1 MKALSR
7 KNRQVRSDMSGGG
20 SGDVGVNWSAIGRRA
35 QEEQALRFQQQSAL
49 NAAAVAM
56 RNDRTLRSGSAAD
69 YLSPAAS
76 SLWNGQN
83 TPGARSFMQRQDD
96 VDREMFTRQHAAE
109 GGGDVLPQRPP
120 DYAKR
125 IKQQQS
131 SPAVPPVATVPSVVP
146 ASSLTEPDNP
156 SIAAF
161 KSPLQPRPNSDPV
174 RSAIGETVI
183 PIGHQGDVDRIP
195 VSTVSTP
202 SDTISS
208 SGKTVNPSLY
218 FKMIQQNKLKAI
230 SFRSRTEAEQA
241 EHDYNMSVAS
251 RLAPYDAQVSA
262 WRQQQQQDARDL
274 EAGNVSNMRVWKAMG
289 EKGER
294 ITDANDESYTGLVD
308 SLGKMRD
315 RMTRMY
321 GKDSSQAS
329 QYQRQ
334 LDLVN
339 SAMNGGDGL
348 TKRQMWALGNTLAKR
363 GKTYDQIELE
373 NARLGGVKDGDSG
386 LLQVNGNTGVQTYR
400 GVQYTQ
406 LPDGSWGIT
415 GMAPHDKSGKLLPDP
430 RDQETYHVAQNGR
443 AFAKDQN
450 GNWVMLDSKQDQL
463 NKMTKDFS
471 ERGASKEQLQRFTN
485 DPTTRSLLTHYD
497 DLSPATRKSL
507 SDVRDAARNAKRIPS
522 LLENRSANTSL
533 RSRVSSGK
541 HR

>member
-7 KNRQVRSDMSGGG
+7 KNRQVRSDMCGGG

-35 QEEQALRFQQQSAL
+35 QEEQALRSQQQSAL

-56 RNDRTLRSGSAAD
+56 RNDPTLRSGSAAD
-69 YLSPAAS
+69 YLSPAAG

-96 VDREMFTRQHAAE
+96 VDREMFMRQHAAE

-125 IKQQQS
+125 IRQQQS

-161 KSPLQPRPNSDPV
+161 KSPLQPRPNFDPV

-183 PIGHQGDVDRIP
+183 PIGYQGDVDRIP

-208 SGKTVNPSLY
+208 SGKTVTPSSY

-230 SFRSRTEAEQA
+230 YLKSRAEAEQA

-251 RLAPYDAQVSA
+251 RLAPYDAQVVA
-262 WRQQQQQDARDL
+262 WRKQQDQDAQDI
-274 EAGNVSNMRVWKAMG
+274 ESGNVSNMRVWKALG
-289 EKGER
+289 TETKTNSR
-294 ITDANDESYTGLVD
+294 ITDPNNDGYRKLLTSLQAMKDRMD
-308 SLGKMRD
+308 SL
-315 RMTRMY
+315 Y
-321 GKDSSQAS
+321 GKGSNQSS

-334 LDLVN
+334 RDLVE
-339 SAMNGGDGL
+339 SAMNGGGGL
-348 TKRQMWALGNTLAKR
+348 TTRQIWALDHTLQKR
-363 GKTYDQIELE
+363 KLVYDQIAAENKELGIGE
-373 NARLGGVKDGDSG
+373 GNSG
-386 LLQVNGNTGVQTYR
+386 LLQENGETGTRTYR

-406 LPDGSWGIT
+406 LPDGSWWIT
-415 GMAPHDKSGKLLPDP
+415 GRAPHDADGKLIP
-430 RDQETYHVAQNGR
+430 DQETYHVAQNGR
-443 AFAKDQN
+443 VYTRDLSNNKWIQTDPQKDIDQVMRVLALPSPSSAEDKEAVLQTKIEALKNPRIQALFAHAGRLSPKTQEA
-450 GNWVMLDSKQDQL
+450 L
-463 NKMTKDFS
+463 NKILLAT
-471 ERGASKEQLQRFTN
+471 GWKEKQGEKK
-485 DPTTRSLLTHYD
+485 PW
-497 DLSPATRKSL
+497 K
-507 SDVRDAARNAKRIPS
+507 
-522 LLENRSANTSL
+522 
-533 RSRVSSGK
+533 
-541 HR
+541 